1 MSPVSVTITGQQS
14 GYLVPPAG
22 NGPVLLPT
30 PSTALMLTIHPK
42 GDASSQA
49 ALPEADTRGNV
60 DQPPCCATVSTEG
73 KVTNRTHTGGSEA
86 TLDAMVHLQN

>member
-1 MSPVSVTITGQQS
+1 M
-14 GYLVPPAG
+14 PPAG